1 MHRLKPRW
9 PLGPRL
15 LKRVAAPLAVIM
27 VFAMFAVVNKT
38 AWELGPEWCAR
49 YMLVKFMLHM
59 EEGLCSGATIE
70 PPTGANPTLSSK
82 VAVGGIEP
90 F

>member
-1 MHRLKPRW
+1 LHRLKPRW

-15 LKRVAAPLAVIM
+15 LKRVAAPLAV
-27 VFAMFAVVNKT
+27 VLAMFAVVNKT

-70 PPTGANPTLSSK
+70 PPTRANPTLSGK

>member
-1 MHRLKPRW
+1 
-9 PLGPRL
+9 
-15 LKRVAAPLAVIM
+15 M
-27 VFAMFAVVNKT
+27 VFAMFAVANKT

-70 PPTGANPTLSSK
+70 PPTGASPTLSGK